1 MCGESCQG
9 RYGRGVRAAMAMVM
23 LVSAVLATPAQARQ
37 RENKPGPDAK
47 PNYQEIYERYL
58 ASARQLP
65 GPPVLWMADLTTD
78 PTARR
83 LNDLVTIRVIES
95 LSATGSANATTAK
108 QSNSDV
114 DIPAPRIA
122 KELGRLFPS
131 SSETKFNGAGTTTRT
146 TELSATITAR
156 VVEVLPNGDLA
167 VEGVR
172 EVDINGDRSVVVL
185 TGVIRAIDVQ
195 PGNVIASTRIGQLRI
210 RSLSQGLI
218 KDSLSPGWLI
228 RILNKIF

>member
-1 MCGESCQG
+1 MDAE
-9 RYGRGVRAAMAMVM
+9 RANRAACSVRRTG
-23 LVSAVLATPAQARQ
+23 AVLLLALGAAAPAAAGQ
-37 RENKPGPDAK
+37 REAK
-47 PNYQEIYERYL
+47 AVNATANPNYQELYERYL
-58 ASARQLP
+58 ASARQS
-65 GPPVLWMADLTTD
+65 PPSTALWMADLTAD

-83 LNDLVTIRVIES
+83 LNDLVTIRVLES
-95 LSATGSANATTAK
+95 LSATGSANSTTEK
-108 QSNSDV
+108 KSNSDV
-114 DIPAPRIA
+114 DIPAPQIA
-122 KELGRLFPS
+122 KQLARLFPN
-131 SSETKFNGAGTTTRT
+131 SSETKFNGAGSTTRT
-146 TELSATITAR
+146 TELSATLTAR

>member
-1 MCGESCQG
+1 LLLAIG
-9 RYGRGVRAAMAMVM
+9 GVG
-23 LVSAVLATPAQARQ
+23 LLLSVLAASPARADQAQ
-37 RENKPGPDAK
+37 DKPDAK
-47 PNYQEIYERYL
+47 PNYQEIYQRYL

-122 KELGRLFPS
+122 KELGRLFPN